1 MLDTTLEPHNVCK
14 CKCQIKRGECK
25 MMGVLVSQKNSH
37 RPRIAILPRPPT
49 PHQFACRCPGE
60 VLEVLKDVLVEVV
73 HLDLLARRP
82 LDDVRHL
89 AATDV
94 GGAWRATVGPSHTG
108 AAGQVRP
115 RSGNPT
121 WSSYNK
127 KIVSPQVPSPELFK
141 SSTKLKFARP
151 HLGGLR
157 TFTFEGFFRS
167 FEGSFEDQFSN
178 NTLKLT
184 ANR

>member
-1 MLDTTLEPHNVCK
+1 MQVSNQKGGMQNDGCFSLPKKIVTDPGSPSCPAPQPPISSLAGA
-14 CKCQIKRGECK
+14 RGRSSRFSK
-25 MMGVLVSQKNSH
+25 TSSSKSSISIFWPVGPSIMYVTW
-37 RPRIAILPRPPT
+37 RPPMW
-49 PHQFACRCPGE
+49 
-60 VLEVLKDVLVEVV
+60 
-73 HLDLLARRP
+73 
-82 LDDVRHL
+82 
-89 AATDV
+89 
-94 GGAWRATVGPSHTG
+94 GGVSRATVGPSHTG